1 MFNGY
6 RPIFALSSS
15 YRVVFVF
22 VQSYFRFRYR
32 FRTKLLLLCENSGKY
47 FVKSVKIG
55 FIFGNYTKNAYLCAE
70 F

>member
-6 RPIFALSSS
+6 RSIF
-15 YRVVFVF
+15 VFVTVF

-32 FRTKLLLLCENSGKY
+32 FRTKLLLLCKNSGKY

-55 FIFGNYTKNAYLCAE
+55 FIFGSYTKNAYLCAE

>member
-6 RPIFALSSS
+6 RPIF
-15 YRVVFVF
+15 VFVIVF
-22 VQSYFRFRYR
+22 VQSCFR

-47 FVKSVKIG
+47 FVKSVKIE

>member
-6 RPIFALSSS
+6 RSIF
-15 YRVVFVF
+15 VFVF
-22 VQSYFRFRYR
+22 VQSY